1 MSVNDACW
9 ENGPR
14 AAVTSAQVSGWV
26 GFWDVLRLR
35 CVTWPCC
42 STGSTSLS
50 WEQETKQEPGSLLI
64 LSVYM
69 KLIIRLSIIN
79 EPMSLTPLKSDFFK
93 GPVHPKTLKTST
105 VKCRSAWKWCN
116 KRPTEAPPTAVCS
129 QRGGAVT
136 KPDWS
141 VLWSRRH
148 VASTTSTASTATI

>member
-1 MSVNDACW
+1 MFECLWDSERLFQFFFADSADCNGGSGQQGAAGGFTWSHYSWSSVSVNDACW
-9 ENGPR
+9 ENRPR
-14 AAVTSAQVSGWV
+14 AAVTSAQVSGGV

-50 WEQETKQEPGSLLI
+50 WEQETKQEPGSLLV

-93 GPVHPKTLKTST
+93 VHPKTLNLHRQMSLCLE
-105 VKCRSAWKWCN
+105 VM
-116 KRPTEAPPTAVCS
+116 
-129 QRGGAVT
+129 
-136 KPDWS
+136 
-141 VLWSRRH
+141 
-148 VASTTSTASTATI
+148 